1 MVKKL
6 IIGVILVI
14 AIGLGVLGVF
24 AFGTYS
30 DGDKAGTLVK
40 LSRKGVIFKTWE
52 GELNTYMYVSDQAAA
67 SAAVGNLFTFSVLD
81 SDKEVI
87 AAMEK
92 AMLNGHRI
100 KLSYKQKYYTFP
112 WNGDT
117 KYFIYK
123 AEIQEK

>member
-1 MVKKL
+1 MLKKL
-6 IIGVILVI
+6 IIVVVLIILLGI
-14 AIGLGVLGVF
+14 GVLVFF

-40 LSRKGVIFKTWE
+40 LSKKGIIFKTWE

-67 SAAVGNLFTFSVLD
+67 SAAVTSLFTFSVLD
-81 SDKEVI
+81 RDKEVL

-92 AMLNGHRI
+92 AMLTGQRI
-100 KLSYKQKYYTFP
+100 KLTYKQKYFSFP

-117 KYFIYK
+117 KYFIVK
-123 AEIQEK
+123 AQVLDK